1 MLDASEAY
9 QRAIFAD
16 IRRIVPKCVIN
27 LLDPDVTFGAVT
39 STGEIAYSKPA
50 QLYDHE
56 LKSSGPRYA
65 TLEHNRW
72 TLDGS
77 VSIFP
82 ENPAE
87 TSGEI
92 GFIGAALCGA
102 DGAFAVPQVVSLN
115 FTGVSILQACA
126 VYFND
131 RAYDGIGVDF
141 TVDVLSGAD
150 VVYTKSFTDNQ
161 AHAVFLDGFT
171 VNEPTA
177 VRVTVTKWSV
187 PYRRARLLEIIP
199 GIYETWEGDTL
210 YSVDVYQQV
219 GFDCL
224 SLPNGTCDISVYNE
238 KMRFDP
244 FNKAGLFKSID
255 ERIGIP
261 VWYGVEL
268 EDGSTEYLP
277 LGVFYPL
284 AGGWATRN
292 NGIIMQFQLQ
302 DIIGLLKD
310 KAYIAPGTLPTT
322 LDGWAASIV
331 SQLGVNFASMY
342 VVDEAISSV
351 ELTCTE
357 SDLADATC
365 GDMILWICMAAGGVP
380 SADPET
386 GYLKIAK
393 LGKDMGVGFDLDN
406 MSEYPTLERN
416 EDLADVVFTL
426 SDGTQYVVGGT
437 STASGKSAQVK
448 NPFLHTTD
456 QARFAAQAILSQ
468 YGGLTIHLNGRGDM
482 RSMPGDL
489 ATVDTAFGSK
499 AYGRVYQ
506 QQFKLG
512 QGVMTQ
518 VPMKLLQSNGYE
530 MYENCVI
537 ITESGTW
544 TAPDGVT
551 QIAAVIINGGDGGE
565 FGEDGS
571 YMSGYSS
578 IDDPYNEDTVTWDN
592 VPAYPKGGAG
602 GQSGKVYAVTLEINP
617 NQSFAVQIG
626 QGGLPGQAGGVTTF
640 GPHSGNL
647 GKHYDGWAD
656 VVNGNVYAVDGA
668 QGKPNTEPPTAGADA
683 ASGTGN
689 GGQGGYG
696 GTNGAKFYVNGSGLT
711 WRTLREPTS
720 GGSGGNGA
728 TGCVIIYYDKEET
741 A

>member
-9 QRAIFAD
+9 QKAIFAD

-72 TLDGS
+72 ALDGS

-82 ENPAE
+82 EDPAE

-102 DGAFAVPQVVSLN
+102 DGSFAVPQVVSLN

-150 VVYTKSFTDNQ
+150 VVY
-161 AHAVFLDGFT
+161 
-171 VNEPTA
+171 
-177 VRVTVTKWSV
+177 
-187 PYRRARLLEIIP
+187 
-199 GIYETWEGDTL
+199 
-210 YSVDVYQQV
+210 
-219 GFDCL
+219 
-224 SLPNGTCDISVYNE
+224 
-238 KMRFDP
+238 
-244 FNKAGLFKSID
+244 
-255 ERIGIP
+255 
-261 VWYGVEL
+261 
-268 EDGSTEYLP
+268 
-277 LGVFYPL
+277 
-284 AGGWATRN
+284 
-292 NGIIMQFQLQ
+292 
-302 DIIGLLKD
+302 
-310 KAYIAPGTLPTT
+310 
-322 LDGWAASIV
+322 
-331 SQLGVNFASMY
+331 
-342 VVDEAISSV
+342 
-351 ELTCTE
+351 
-357 SDLADATC
+357 
-365 GDMILWICMAAGGVP
+365 
-380 SADPET
+380 
-386 GYLKIAK
+386 
-393 LGKDMGVGFDLDN
+393 
-406 MSEYPTLERN
+406 
-416 EDLADVVFTL
+416 
-426 SDGTQYVVGGT
+426 
-437 STASGKSAQVK
+437 
-448 NPFLHTTD
+448 
-456 QARFAAQAILSQ
+456 
-468 YGGLTIHLNGRGDM
+468 
-482 RSMPGDL
+482 
-489 ATVDTAFGSK
+489 
-499 AYGRVYQ
+499 Q

-530 MYENCVI
+530 MYENCVV

-571 YMSGYSS
+571 YISGYSS

-592 VPAYPKGGAG
+592 VPADPKGGAG

-656 VVNGNVYAVDGA
+656 VVSGNVYAVDGA
-668 QGKPNTEPPTAGADA
+668 QGKPNTDPPTAGADA